1 MHKKK
6 LFSVALAATLPFPTH
21 LLAESQVD
29 DRLESAE
36 KRLEYLES
44 RVQDQDRTMNEKAAG
59 ESWFNNVEINGVIE
73 VEAGFED
80 PEDGDSESSLTL
92 ATAELGITAQ
102 ITEML
107 SGEIVLLYEDDG
119 EEELDVDVAA
129 ITIAPNGNL
138 DITAGQFYVPFG
150 VYETHMVSDPLTLK
164 LGETR
169 ETAVQAAFDLGP
181 VGVAAYIFDGD
192 ATEDG
197 DSKIDNFGLD
207 LALAQ
212 EADNFSYSANLG
224 YINDIGDT
232 NGLIDYATDVHDN
245 VAGMSFS
252 LVVTTGP
259 FTVIGEY
266 VGAMDEFDATG
277 EEPSAHN
284 LELGYGFELAGREAG
299 VAIGVQGTDD
309 AEGVDLPED
318 AVVAAFGIEIIDS
331 ASLALEYAN
340 AEAYDGTEVDVITL
354 QLAAEF

>member
-1 MHKKK
+1 MQKKI
-6 LFSVALAATLPFPTH
+6 LCSALAALLPFPGL
-21 LLAESQVD
+21 LLAETQVD

-44 RVQDQDRTMNEKAAG
+44 RMQDQDNTINQKAAG
-59 ESWFNNVEINGVIE
+59 DSWFNNVEIGGVIE

-80 PEDGDSESSLTL
+80 PDDGDSESSLTL
-92 ATAELGITAQ
+92 ATAELGIAAQ

-129 ITIAPNGNL
+129 ITLAPNDSL
-138 DITAGQFYVPFG
+138 EITAGQFYVPFG
-150 VYETHMVSDPLTLK
+150 VFESQMVSDPLTLE

-169 ETAVQAAFDLGP
+169 ETAVQAGFGLGP
-181 VGVAAYIFDGD
+181 VGVSAYLFDGD

-197 DSKIDNFGLD
+197 DAKIDNFGLD
-207 LALAQ
+207 LALAR
-212 EADNFSYSANLG
+212 EDGSFSYAANLG

-232 NGLIDYATDVHDN
+232 DGLIDYATDVHDK

-252 LVVTTGP
+252 LLVNTGP

-284 LELGYGFELAGREAG
+284 LEFGYAFELAGREAG

-309 AEGVDLPED
+309 AEAVGLPED
-318 AVVAAFGIEIIDS
+318 VVVAAFAIEIIDG
-331 ASLALEYAN
+331 ASLAFEYAN
-340 AEAYDGTEVDVITL
+340 AEAYDGSETDLITV

>member
-1 MHKKK
+1 MQQKI
-6 LFSVALAATLPFPTH
+6 LGSALAGLVTLPGS
-21 LLAESQVD
+21 LLAESQVN

-44 RVQDQDRTMNEKAAG
+44 RVQDQDSTINEKASG
-59 ESWFNNVEINGVIE
+59 NSWFNNVEIGGLIE

-80 PEDGDSESSLTL
+80 PQDGDSESSLTL
-92 ATAELGITAQ
+92 ATAELGIAAQ
-102 ITEML
+102 ITEMV
-107 SGEIVLLYEDDG
+107 SAEIVLLYEDDG
-119 EEELDVDVAA
+119 EEELDVDVAT
-129 ITIAPNGNL
+129 ITLAPNDSL
-138 DITAGQFYVPFG
+138 EITAGQFYVPFG
-150 VYETHMVSDPLTLK
+150 VFETNMVSDPLTLE

-169 ETAVQAAFDLGP
+169 ETAVMAGFGLGP
-181 VGVAAYIFDGD
+181 VGVSAYIFDGD

-197 DSKIDNFGLD
+197 DAKIDNFGLD

-212 EADNFSYSANLG
+212 EADNFSYAANLG

-232 NGLIDYATDVHDN
+232 DGLIDYATDVHDK

-252 LVVTTGP
+252 LVVNTGP

-309 AEGVDLPED
+309 AAGVDLPED
-318 AVVAAFGIEIIDS
+318 VVVAAFGIEVIDG
-331 ASLALEYAN
+331 ASLAFEYAN
-340 AEAYDGTEVDVITL
+340 AEAYDGSETDLITV